1 MIQPEKPM
9 KVGEIASTFGVDSNT
24 VRNWCKRYADY
35 LSPAAKP
42 AGGGVR
48 LFSSRDFAV
57 LSYIHSGLNG
67 GMNHDEIAVKMAEM
81 SFNDGQ
87 VDIIIGLADVLPP
100 EATPTSQE
108 GQGEALAVQVA
119 LSTMQNQIEAVQ
131 RRLDARDLK
140 AIYEAERRG
149 AAVALVFVGFLLLF
163 AWLLVNGAP

>member
-35 LSPAAKP
+35 LSPAARP

-57 LSYIHSGLNG
+57 LSYIHSALNG
-67 GMNHDEIAVKMAEM
+67 GMIHDEIAVKMAEM
-81 SFNDGQ
+81 SFNDGE
-87 VDIIIGLADVLPP
+87 VDIIVGLADVLPP

-119 LSTMQNQIEAVQ
+119 LSTMQSQIEAVRSNQ
-131 RRLDARDLK
+131 ERLLNRELRYGMMMGS
-140 AIYEAERRG
+140 IVTL
-149 AAVALVFVGFLLLF
+149 AAAAFLLWVL
-163 AWLLVNGAP
+163 WLTGSGG